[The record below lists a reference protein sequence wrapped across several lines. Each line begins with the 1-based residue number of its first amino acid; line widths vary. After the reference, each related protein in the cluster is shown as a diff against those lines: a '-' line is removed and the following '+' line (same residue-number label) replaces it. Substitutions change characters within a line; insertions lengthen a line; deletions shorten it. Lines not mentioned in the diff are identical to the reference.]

1 MTDFKLGIMSL
12 GRVAGKTKYMLI
24 DEQDIPL
31 VEGYSFEAQMEVD
44 ADENGAKIFAYAFD
58 KNRGRGSDRLLHEL
72 LWERHRGCVAP
83 RFQVV
88 HLNAVTVDN
97 GLDSLQLV
105 PWGWLPKAEETSS
118 KQREQSLYWL
128 AIQQLPT
135 DPIEEHF
142 PVLNVTRYYNANG
155 EVVEKE
161 ENSCTCYECHYPP
174 CTVIEKQLREF
185 NICGRCQ
192 VARYCGSQCQQKDWP
207 AHKKH
212 CRERKRPFQHELE
225 PERRRA
231 EELPLLQVQ
240 SFQLVLSTKEDRLAV
255 EPGGAKEASNGSR
268 AAAIDL
274 TATSNLCPSSV
285 HLQQRQQGGSLGPFS
300 LFIC

>member
-1 MTDFKLGIMSL
+1 MTDFKLGIVRL
-12 GRVAGKTKYMLI
+12 GRVAGKTKYTLI

-31 VEGYSFEAQMEVD
+31 VESYSFEARMEVD
-44 ADENGAKIFAYAFD
+44 ADGNGAKIFAYAFD
-58 KNRGRGSDRLLHEL
+58 KNRGRGSGRLLHEL
-72 LWERHRGCVAP
+72 LWERHRGGVAP
-83 RFQVV
+83 GFQVV

-97 GLDSLQLV
+97 RLDNLQLV
-105 PWGWLPKAEETSS
+105 PWGWRPKAEETSS
-118 KQREQSLYWL
+118 KQRRAGRTSRKWLGKFELLVSGFLLLGLKVEQSLYWL

-135 DPIEEHF
+135 DPIEEQF

-155 EVVEKE
+155 DVVEEE
-161 ENSCTCYECHYPP
+161 ENSCTYYECHYPP

-225 PERRRA
+225 PER
-231 EELPLLQVQ
+231 
-240 SFQLVLSTKEDRLAV
+240 
-255 EPGGAKEASNGSR
+255 
-268 AAAIDL
+268 
-274 TATSNLCPSSV
+274 
-285 HLQQRQQGGSLGPFS
+285 
-300 LFIC
+300 